1 MCHLHLKLCTPSC
14 RSVFFALPELLAV
27 FTLDVNCQLEQHASR
42 QSNEQ
47 INGMKAGQRICKGC
61 VEHGKAVCQLVDE
74 RCAGCKAEHS
84 GDLIRKVKSADGSPP
99 NWKWRCPER
108 LKPKGAPP
116 GKRASR
122 RCRPPRLRSGAGFQG
137 HPALPDAGDPEKPYL
152 IVTSENAPEVYLA
165 YLKERGIS
173 WIAAER
179 GKIHLSR
186 PLEPLTKEF
195 GL

>member
-1 MCHLHLKLCTPSC
+1 MY
-14 RSVFFALPELLAV
+14 ALRKKRNRDKETIHRLPHDDIQAE
-27 FTLDVNCQLEQHASR
+27 
-42 QSNEQ
+42 
-47 INGMKAGQRICKGC
+47 GC
-61 VEHGKAVCQLVDE
+61 GGVLFHTGSIK
-74 RCAGCKAEHS
+74 RPHHHP
-84 GDLIRKVKSADGSPP
+84 RNGSPP